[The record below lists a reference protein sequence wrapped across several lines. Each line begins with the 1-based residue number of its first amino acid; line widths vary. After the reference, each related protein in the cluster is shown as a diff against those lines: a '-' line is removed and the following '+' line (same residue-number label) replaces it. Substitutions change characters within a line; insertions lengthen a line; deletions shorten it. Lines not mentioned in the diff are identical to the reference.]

1 MGRIMSAD
9 SNTRIGNHIRVA
21 EIVIPCPNLAADLQ
35 FFTERLGFKVNLIFP
50 ADAPATAVI
59 SGHGLMLR
67 LIASKDA
74 GNQTPLLLRLL
85 CDLQALP
92 PGTPDELIAPGG
104 TRIQLVEA
112 QSPVIIPAGTQ
123 EFVVSH
129 GGKDHW
135 GVGRAGMQYRD
146 LIPSRLGGRFVASH
160 IRIPVGGPVPDYVH
174 FHKVRFQ
181 MIFCKTGWAR
191 LVYED
196 QGEPFLLNAG
206 DCVLQP
212 PEIRHRVLEAS
223 TGLEVIEIGCPAIH
237 ETFADHNMTLPTGRT
252 LPDRLY
258 GDQRFVRHVAANAT
272 WRPWRLPGFE
282 ARDIGIT
289 AATNGLAGVHVV
301 RPTDGALVNAP
312 AHGGEFLFLFVLAG
326 TLNLSGPQLGDH
338 VLVAGDSVVL
348 PAEAPYAL
356 AAKQDCEFLEV
367 KLPAEA

>member
-1 MGRIMSAD
+1 MSAD
-9 SNTRIGNHIRVA
+9 SNSRIGNHIRVA
-21 EIVIPCPNLAADLQ
+21 EVVIPCPNLAADLQ

-74 GNQTPLLLRLL
+74 GNHTPLLLRLL

-92 PGTPDELIAPGG
+92 AGTPDELTAPGG
-104 TRIQLVEA
+104 TRIQLVDA
-112 QSPVIIPAGTQ
+112 QNPVIIPAGTQ
-123 EFVVSH
+123 EFVISR
-129 GGKDHW
+129 GGKDSW

-160 IRIPVGGPVPDYVH
+160 IRIPDGGPVPDYVH
-174 FHKVRFQ
+174 FHKIRFQ

-223 TGLEVIEIGCPAIH
+223 PGLEVIEIGCPAIH
-237 ETFADHNMTLPTGRT
+237 ETCADHNMVLPTGRT

-258 GDQRFVRHVAANAT
+258 GDQRFVRHIAAEAT
-272 WRPWRLPGFE
+272 WQPWRLPGFE
-282 ARDIGIT
+282 ARDIGIA
-289 AATNGLAGVHVV
+289 AATSGLADVHVV
-301 RPTDGALVNAP
+301 RPTSRIEVQAP

-326 TLNLSGPQLGDH
+326 ELKLSGSRLGTH
-338 VLVAGDSVVL
+338 TLLLGDSVAI
-348 PAEAPYAL
+348 PADATYAL
-356 AAKQDCEFLEV
+356 AAEPDAEILEV
-367 KLPAEA
+367 KLPTGA